1 MRSKNIVVVVLLLL
15 LTGCAPKVMLMLDG
29 LPAPTHAYVMANPA
43 TSIQLKVVASSW
55 HYNKDHNLWPRYM
68 QFNRKYTIKAEK
80 TEFIELS
87 VTVCNPKRVW
97 YILEEYTNNRPI
109 EVFQGGDKIR
119 KFTIRHNVFEEG
131 SHRVRVVLRNK
142 EGLALMELGEVVYE
156 TKLRQRE
163 VVQFIN

>member
-1 MRSKNIVVVVLLLL
+1 
-15 LTGCAPKVMLMLDG
+15 
-29 LPAPTHAYVMANPA
+29 
-43 TSIQLKVVASSW
+43 
-55 HYNKDHNLWPRYM
+55 M

-163 VVQFIN
+163 VVQLIN